1 MPSEPRGRG
10 IGVGA
15 MLSEGARIA
24 WSAPVASV
32 MVGLIVASVC
42 AVILATT
49 GQTVR
54 AEQDVLARIDEAGTR
69 SVTAVDDQGTAS
81 IPVSAVERVAEL
93 SGVEWVVGF
102 GFAIDGR
109 NSQLGRGGTP
119 VATRVVWGVIPDV
132 VAVNGRPPQPG
143 EALVGPA
150 AQISLGL
157 ASPVGGIDLDDQ
169 QAAVVGGFEASDP
182 LGFLNTT
189 ILLASDPAQADAA
202 TLRSIHVL
210 ADSPDTVATLTPAI
224 AAALGAQDPT
234 GVRFETSET
243 LAQLRAAVA
252 GELGRFGRNLI
263 LATLAASLVLTA
275 LVVYGSVT
283 LRRQDFGR
291 RRALGAGRTTIT
303 GLVAVQY
310 SVVGLL
316 GAVLGSIAGS
326 VTVYRLTDG
335 FPDLRFTVAIA
346 VLAVL
351 ATIGASI
358 PPAVIAAFRDPVRVL
373 RVP

>member
-1 MPSEPRGRG
+1 
-10 IGVGA
+10 
-15 MLSEGARIA
+15 
-24 WSAPVASV
+24 

-42 AVILATT
+42 AVILSTT

-69 SVTAVDDQGTAS
+69 TITAVDDQGTAN
-81 IPVSAVERVAEL
+81 IPVSAVDRVAEL

-119 VATRVVWGVIPDV
+119 VATRVVWGEIPDV
-132 VAVNGRPPQPG
+132 VAINGRIPEPG
-143 EALVGPA
+143 DALVGPL
-150 AQISLGL
+150 AQTSLGL
-157 ASPVGGIDLDDQ
+157 GYPVGGIDLDNQ

-182 LGFLNTT
+182 LSFLNTT
-189 ILLASDPAQADAA
+189 ILLASDPAGADAA

-210 ADSPDTVATLTPAI
+210 AESPETVASLTPAI
-224 AAALGAQDPT
+224 AAVLGAQDPT

-263 LATLAASLVLTA
+263 IATLAASLVLTA

-291 RRALGAGRTTIT
+291 RRALGAGRSTIT

-310 SVVGLL
+310 SVVSIF
-316 GAVLGSIAGS
+316 GAVLGTIAGS
-326 VTVYRLTDG
+326 VIVHRLTDSY
-335 FPDLRFTVAIA
+335 PNPRFTVAIA
-346 VLAVL
+346 VLAIL
-351 ATIGASI
+351 ATIGASL
-358 PPAVIAAFRDPVRVL
+358 PPAVVAAFRDPVRVL